1 MGIVVCLAEPNC
13 VEDLRTVNIHVGT
26 SAGRDATGGDHTET
40 GDVAGQGIAI
50 GRGSSANVATYM
62 GDILA
67 DILRRLIELERK
79 VMELDIRYNSKD
91 EREQRDRS
99 NTSGTTTAIIGA
111 MIFLAITTLMLY
123 LALGGINATGR

>member
-1 MGIVVCLAEPNC
+1 
-13 VEDLRTVNIHVGT
+13 
-26 SAGRDATGGDHTET
+26 
-40 GDVAGQGIAI
+40 
-50 GRGSSANVATYM
+50 M